1 MDFDKLTDEEKEA
14 MRKAVLEEEKAKEAK
29 RKEKIKEYKGIVDEI
44 VKENFNKVEKLAETL
59 KSTKL
64 EIFKSFEAILELK
77 EELYGI
83 KETQRSHTFTTSDG
97 NL

>member
-29 RKEKIKEYKGIVDEI
+29 RKEKIKEYKGIVDET
-44 VKENFNKVEKLAETL
+44 VRENFNKVEKLAEIL

-64 EIFKSFEAILELK
+64 
-77 EELYGI
+77 
-83 KETQRSHTFTTSDG
+83 
-97 NL
+97 